1 MIKYRCYPCNKY
13 FLKSELK
20 KRKEDKKH
28 IDYVC
33 PDCEKVIICMT
44 FKRWEYDNWKY
55 NINRKYNQYNIDDN
69 IYLYSFKTK

>member
-44 FKRWEYDNWKY
+44 FKR
-55 NINRKYNQYNIDDN
+55 
-69 IYLYSFKTK
+69 